1 MTTPEQPVP
10 VFPKSA
16 AGTEDLRRRI
26 NVAMVSYA
34 VLGLSATAFGATV
47 AFSKG
52 QEQAGGVFFLFANLS
67 LPAIGS
73 FVTSIIFTVK
83 ARRYRAVL
91 AIGIVHILFLAAI
104 VLVIWRQSGE
114 GASETPVD
122 IAIMS
127 YGVFF
132 TAVAIWWFSAGKR
145 RMIKASVPSQ

>member
-1 MTTPEQPVP
+1 MKDALWLIHPL
-10 VFPKSA
+10 F
-16 AGTEDLRRRI
+16 
-26 NVAMVSYA
+26 
-34 VLGLSATAFGATV
+34 F
-47 AFSKG
+47 
-52 QEQAGGVFFLFANLS
+52 VFFFPVGKFRRQLDAGKCGGRFRLAVAQRAQHLEH
-67 LPAIGS
+67 LTPGREWPAIGS